1 MDPVS
6 HISRNSGKDDGIDGS
21 LSVITDSAIGIYKY
35 INKNGYFSHAESG
48 KTFRQTDTCNI

>member
-35 INKNGYFSHAESG
+35 IDK
-48 KTFRQTDTCNI
+48 Q